1 MLQYKRYLGPLAF
14 VLLASGCGGL
24 ELRKGEVG
32 KEGGYQ
38 LYLPKVLLTVSSD
51 RRCREPDAEGNC
63 PNNDWEIVCQLGEP
77 WMLPDYAKPYVA
89 RFKPGIGS
97 QSASLE
103 VVNGWLLGAATS
115 ESDVTDLP
123 ITMLGQSGISTEE
136 PNTCKEGIYEWT
148 ADGFKL
154 LLFPGAH

>member
-1 MLQYKRYLGPLAF
+1 MFNYTRHLVPLAF

-38 LYLPKVLLTVSSD
+38 LYLPKVLVTVSSD
-51 RRCREPDAEGNC
+51 RRCKEPDGEGNC
-63 PNNDWEIVCQLGEP
+63 PTGDWEIVCELGEP
-77 WMLPDYAKPYVA
+77 WVLPDYAKPYVA

-103 VVNGWLLGAATS
+103 VVNGWLLGAATT
-115 ESDVTDLP
+115 ETDVTDL
-123 ITMLGQSGISTEE
+123 SSTIPGLVETE
-136 PNTCKEGIYEWT
+136 AADTCKEGIYEWT
-148 ADGFKL
+148 ANGFEL
-154 LLFPGAH
+154 LPFPGWP